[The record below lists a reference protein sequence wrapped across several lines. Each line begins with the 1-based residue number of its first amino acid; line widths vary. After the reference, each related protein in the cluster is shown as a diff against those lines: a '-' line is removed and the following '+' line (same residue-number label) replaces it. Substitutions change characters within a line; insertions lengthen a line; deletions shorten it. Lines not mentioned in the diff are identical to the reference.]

1 MTWVK
6 FIKMLIKRSQTQKKI
21 YYDSKYKFKKI
32 YNSVSKIHIYKEK
45 IQVTMV
51 VIFVERNEC
60 D

>member
-6 FIKMLIKRSQTQKKI
+6 FIKMLIEEVRHR
-21 YYDSKYKFKKI
+21 SKYIMIPSIIFLK
-32 YNSVSKIHIYKEK
+32 YNSVSRMHIYKEK